1 LHESVENS
9 RILDPEALQKAK
21 LEERELKQIILSDL
35 KKPQFYNDPKIKRR
49 IAVGGGGSLF
59 ERTYRQDQM
68 KLGYTKL
75 LSKILES
82 NLTVR

>member
-1 LHESVENS
+1 MKN
-9 RILDPEALQKAK
+9 Q
-21 LEERELKQIILSDL
+21 ILSDF
-35 KKPQFYNDPKIKRR
+35 KKPQFYNDPKLKQKIS
-49 IAVGGGGSLF
+49 IGGGGSLF

-68 KLGYTKL
+68 KQGYTKL